1 MFMKG
6 TYAWNLRVSQTNE
19 GYCHVQTSMH
29 HLLFLHMGKIAEEHD
44 FGGDANCVP
53 ASLSLNLILTFCDI
67 HIFKL
72 SIFTSPVFT
81 PAIFPK
87 IFIFHLK
94 TQIFSLPF
102 GTNSY
107 QYQYWRDLLE
117 NYAFIIFYEYL

>member
-29 HLLFLHMGKIAEEHD
+29 HLLSLHMGKIAEEHD

-72 SIFTSPVFT
+72 SILTSPVFT
-81 PAIFPK
+81 PAIIPK
-87 IFIFHLK
+87 IFNLH
-94 TQIFSLPF
+94 FSF
-102 GTNSY
+102 ENSNLQSSIWY
-107 QYQYWRDLLE
+107 
-117 NYAFIIFYEYL
+117 

>member
-53 ASLSLNLILTFCDI
+53 ASLSLNLILTFLRYSHLQTINLHISCLHSCD
-67 HIFKL
+67 
-72 SIFTSPVFT
+72 
-81 PAIFPK
+81 FPK
-87 IFIFHLK
+87 IFILH
-94 TQIFSLPF
+94 FSF
-102 GTNSY
+102 ENSNLQSSIWY
-107 QYQYWRDLLE
+107 K
-117 NYAFIIFYEYL
+117 